1 MMLGPSVAKGFET
14 LSANHGFS
22 KWEQPHFIQCLIIVF
37 TCFHHKKFHVLGVH
51 KVNNGKYTTFSGQ
64 SQWIFLET
72 AMGWE
77 LRPWHKTFFC
87 DSWSPTGI
95 LLGFSAGG
103 EKKTNLLANH
113 FPHENI

>member
-1 MMLGPSVAKGFET
+1 M
-14 LSANHGFS
+14 
-22 KWEQPHFIQCLIIVF
+22 
-37 TCFHHKKFHVLGVH
+37 
-51 KVNNGKYTTFSGQ
+51 VNIPRFSGQ
-64 SQWIFLET
+64 SQLIFLET

-77 LRPWHKTFFC
+77 LRLWHKTFFC

-103 EKKTNLLANH
+103 EKTKTNLLANH